1 MFGVHVPDAVDVTTS
16 KGDEEASSVMMS
28 DSRCSQPEMTKMTM
42 PVPPKLDDSF
52 CGNGVSRL
60 NFDEAKT
67 LANQLGAIADP
78 ARIQMLSI
86 IATSAAGEVCACDFV
101 EPIGKSQPTISHH
114 LKVLSNAGLVSGD
127 KRGRWVWYRL
137 NRNSIDGIISSLTS
151 ATVGLP
157 S

>member
-1 MFGVHVPDAVDVTTS
+1 
-16 KGDEEASSVMMS
+16 MS
-28 DSRCSQPEMTKMTM
+28 
-42 PVPPKLDDSF
+42 VPPKLDDSL
-52 CGNGVSRL
+52 CSNDVSRP

-67 LANQLGAIADP
+67 LADQLGAIADP

-86 IATSAAGEVCACDFV
+86 IATSAAGKVCACDFV

-127 KRGRWVWYRL
+127 KRGRWIWYRL